1 MTRKRWVG
9 ILVAGIALNHSVPCF
24 GQTEKGNGYAIYS
37 TAAKDPKTAQAPSF
51 AAVLLGGHGD
61 VEEATKFLCKHSG
74 GGELVVLSASGAD
87 EYNSDFHTACPGNS
101 VTTLVITSAE
111 GGNAPFVADKI
122 RKAHA
127 IFISGG
133 DQSNYVKFW
142 TGNAVQKEIN
152 ADVARGVPIGGIS
165 AGLAVLGEFVFTA
178 MQDTVKSSEA
188 LANPYDSH
196 VTLARDFLAIPA
208 LKGVITDSHFSQ
220 RERMGRSIVFLARI
234 VQDGWA
240 KEAHGIGI
248 DETTAVLVDETGHA
262 RVVGENAAYFITLDH
277 RPEICVEGKPLT
289 VRQVK
294 VWKLSAGAEF
304 DLKSWTGP
312 EGTAMEAD
320 VVEGKLTL
328 TYRIRIESTSGNMA
342 Q

>member
-1 MTRKRWVG
+1 MGLLFV
-9 ILVAGIALNHSVPCF
+9 GIALGHSVPCRA
-24 GQTEKGNGYAIYS
+24 QTEKGNGYAAYS
-37 TAAKDPKTAQAPSF
+37 TAAKDPKAAQAPNF
-51 AAVLLGGHGD
+51 AAVLVGGHGD
-61 VEEATKFLCKHSG
+61 VEEATDFLCKHSG
-74 GGELVVLSASGAD
+74 GGDLVVLSASGAD
-87 EYNSDFHTACPGNS
+87 DYNSDFHAACPGNS
-101 VTTLVITSAE
+101 VTTLVITSAV
-111 GGNAPFVADKI
+111 GGNDPFVADKI

-142 TGNAVQKEIN
+142 SGNAVQEEIN

-165 AGLAVLGEFVFTA
+165 AGLAVQGQFVFTA
-178 MQDTVKSSEA
+178 MEDTVKSPEA

-196 VTLARDFLAIPA
+196 VTLARDFLTIPA

-220 RERMGRSIVFLARI
+220 RERMGRSIAFLARI

-240 KEAHGIGI
+240 KEVHGIGI
-248 DETTAVLVDETGHA
+248 DETTAVLVDADGHA
-262 RVVGENAAYFITLDH
+262 RVVGENPAYFMTLDH
-277 RPEICVEGKPLT
+277 RPEICVDGKPLT
-289 VRQVK
+289 VRHVK

-320 VVEGKLTL
+320 VVDGKMALTV
-328 TYRIRIESTSGNMA
+328 RVHIESTSA
-342 Q
+342 DRAE

>member
-1 MTRKRWVG
+1 MGLLFV
-9 ILVAGIALNHSVPCF
+9 GIALGHSVPCRA
-24 GQTEKGNGYAIYS
+24 QTEKGNGYAAYS
-37 TAAKDPKTAQAPSF
+37 TAAKDPKAAQAPNF
-51 AAVLLGGHGD
+51 AAVLVGGHGD
-61 VEEATKFLCKHSG
+61 VEEATDFLCKHSG
-74 GGELVVLSASGAD
+74 GGDLVVLSASGAD
-87 EYNSDFHTACPGNS
+87 DYNSDFHAACPGNS
-101 VTTLVITSAE
+101 VTTLVITSAV
-111 GGNAPFVADKI
+111 GGNDPFVADKI

-142 TGNAVQKEIN
+142 SGNAVQEEIN

-165 AGLAVLGEFVFTA
+165 AGLAVQGQFVFTA
-178 MQDTVKSSEA
+178 MEDTVKSPEA

-196 VTLARDFLAIPA
+196 VTLARDFLTIPA

-220 RERMGRSIVFLARI
+220 RERMGRSIAFLARI

-240 KEAHGIGI
+240 KEVHGIGI
-248 DETTAVLVDETGHA
+248 DETTAVLVDADGHA
-262 RVVGENAAYFITLDH
+262 RVVGENSAYFMTLDH
-277 RPEICVEGKPLT
+277 RPEICVDGKPLT
-289 VRQVK
+289 VRHVK

-320 VVEGKLTL
+320 VVDGKMTL
-328 TYRIRIESTSGNMA
+328 MVRVHIESTSADRA